1 MRFYGI
7 TAFGIIGGL
16 ILGYCRFQGSPET
29 SARTHTSPFLTG
41 AQKTMGHL
49 VRDETLSDPGSIP
62 SDDDAKEPDGELAT
76 AMASSPES
84 KLRYK
89 VALLERGRNALRLV
103 QSYTAQLRKQ
113 EVVRGELLDEQVMS
127 IKCRHHPFS
136 IYLVW
141 QVGDV
146 GREAIYVEGKNN
158 GKLIAHDGGWKS
170 RLPAFSMSTDG
181 SLALMDARCPITTAG
196 LLSLT
201 DTMIAIHLN
210 DLKQSNFA
218 SCEIDPHRRFDGRPC
233 SMFTTKYK
241 SADDSPVYR
250 KSVTL
255 IDHEWNLPVQ
265 TRHFE
270 WSTTGKTMPDT
281 ELDRET
287 MIESYSFTD
296 INLGCHL
303 TDHDFE
309 RTNQEYH
316 FH

>member
-1 MRFYGI
+1 MRFFGI
-7 TAFGIIGGL
+7 TAIGIIGGL
-16 ILGYCRFQGSPET
+16 IMGYCRFHGSPE
-29 SARTHTSPFLTG
+29 SAVRTYPSPMLTR
-41 AQKTMGHL
+41 AQKT
-49 VRDETLSDPGSIP
+49 VVQPVDDDTLSDPASTP
-62 SDDDAKEPDGELAT
+62 SGDDVTNPDGELAK

-84 KLRYK
+84 RLRYK
-89 VALLERGRNALRLV
+89 VALLKRGRDALRLV
-103 QSYTAQLRKQ
+103 KCYTAQLRKQ

-141 QVGDV
+141 QIGDV

-170 RLPAFSMSTDG
+170 RLPAFSMLTDG
-181 SLALMDARCPITTAG
+181 SLAMKDARCPITTAG
-196 LLSLT
+196 LLGLT
-201 DTMIAIHLN
+201 EAMIEIHQN
-210 DLKQSNFA
+210 DLKRSNFA
-218 SCEIDPHRRFDGRPC
+218 SCEIDPHGRFDGRPC

-250 KSVTL
+250 KSITL
-255 IDHEWNLPVQ
+255 IDHKWNLPVQ
-265 TRHFE
+265 TKHFE
-270 WSTTGKTMPDT
+270 WSTTGKTKPET

-287 MIESYSFTD
+287 IIESYSFTD
-296 INLGCHL
+296 IKLGCQL

-309 RTNQEYH
+309 RTNLEYH